1 MVSLDRVFDLL
12 SKERRRY
19 ALYYLEQ
26 QDEPVSIDEVATQ
39 VAEWETN
46 GATVTISEDKFEQ
59 IEVEL
64 QHNDLPKAAEAK
76 YIEYDCEA
84 EVIEVTGTPP
94 EVNAIISVAKTI
106 ERPNRN
112 P

>member
-1 MVSLDRVFDLL
+1 MADLDEVFRIL

-26 QDEPVSIDEVATQ
+26 QEGRIPVDEVAEQ

-46 GATVTISEDKFEQ
+46 PSSLSLLEGKSKEIA
-59 IEVEL
+59 VEL
-64 QHNDLPKAAEAK
+64 KHNDLPKASEAK
-76 YIEYDCEA
+76 YVKYNPEA
-84 EVIEVTGTPP
+84 EVVEVTAEPP

>member
-26 QDEPVSIDEVATQ
+26 QDGPVSIDTVAEQ

-46 GATVTISEDKFEQ
+46 GATVSVPEDKFQE
-59 IEVEL
+59 IEVDL
-64 QHNDLPKAAEAK
+64 HHNDLPKAAEVE
-76 YIEYDCEA
+76 YIEYDPEGEMV
-84 EVIEVTGTPP
+84 EVSGTPP
-94 EVNAIISVAKTI
+94 EVNALISVAKTI
-106 ERPNRN
+106 ERPERN